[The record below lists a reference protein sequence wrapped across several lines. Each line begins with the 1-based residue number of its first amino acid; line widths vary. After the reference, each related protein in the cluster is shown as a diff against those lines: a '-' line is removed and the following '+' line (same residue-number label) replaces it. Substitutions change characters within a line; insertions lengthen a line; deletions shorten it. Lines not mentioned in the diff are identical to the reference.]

1 MGYDTGAPTVTPRPR
16 YPRLLLATTNPGKIR
31 EIRVVLAGLPLELLT
46 LADLPALDA
55 PDETGGTFAENAK
68 IKAIAYAAAFGL
80 PTAAEDS
87 GLAID
92 ALEGR
97 PGVHSARYPGATYPD
112 RFGNLYR
119 ELTPHARPWTA
130 RFVCALAFVDP
141 RDAASLVEAVKPVR
155 FHTEATVEGEITDQ
169 PRGTNGFG
177 YDPIFF
183 YPPYGC
189 TLAEVDSGRKL
200 AVAHRGQAFARF
212 RAWLAD
218 ATD

>member
-119 ELTPHARPWTA
+119 L
-130 RFVCALAFVDP
+130 
-141 RDAASLVEAVKPVR
+141 SLI
-155 FHTEATVEGEITDQ
+155 HI
-169 PRGTNGFG
+169 
-177 YDPIFF
+177 
-183 YPPYGC
+183 
-189 TLAEVDSGRKL
+189 
-200 AVAHRGQAFARF
+200 
-212 RAWLAD
+212 
-218 ATD
+218 